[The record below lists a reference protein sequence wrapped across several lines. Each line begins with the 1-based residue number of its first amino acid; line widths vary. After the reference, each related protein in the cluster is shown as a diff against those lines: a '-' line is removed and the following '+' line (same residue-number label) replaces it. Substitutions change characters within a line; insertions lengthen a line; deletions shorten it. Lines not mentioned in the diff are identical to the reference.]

1 MAREK
6 TNAARIPYRNRSDRP
21 LQVEGCSKVVANG
34 DRRRARELEHRAPLF
49 LDHLIKT
56 LRVEQTSVFMR
67 SRKVSGPSGGGT
79 PVLSEIGASAAQRGR
94 ELLERGFTVLGPR
107 AGASTQPHPSYGLT
121 GSLARDVTPNHR
133 GDPRRPT
140 FAV

>member
-1 MAREK
+1 MLHGFL
-6 TNAARIPYRNRSDRP
+6 TGTDLIDR
-21 LQVEGCSKVVANG
+21 CRSKVAQRSSPTAT
-34 DRRRARELEHRAPLF
+34 DDELEHRAPLF

-56 LRVEQTSVFMR
+56 LRVEQTSVPMR